1 MTIKDIARESGYAVG
16 TVSRVLNNQPGV
28 SETARKRVMEIVK
41 KYDFHMN
48 NNAKL
53 LKQQYHSGVAI
64 IIKGTKNMLFATLVE
79 TLQRLITENGYACF
93 IDYITEDEHEVE
105 RAVQICRERQPMG
118 IFFLGSN
125 KENFREKFD
134 AVDVPC
140 VIVTNS
146 AQGLAF
152 ENLSSVSVDD
162 TEAARTAVDYLI
174 SLGHTN
180 IGVLGGE
187 MKHSNPA
194 KARYEGCI
202 KAFQGK
208 GIAFEPEK
216 QYVSSYF
223 TIEAGYGA
231 MKELLQKQPNLT
243 AVFAMSDVTAMGA
256 IRAIKDSGRRVPED
270 VSVIG
275 YDGIEVGQ
283 YMVPKLTTIK
293 QPGTK
298 MAKRCVEILLRCI
311 ENQEVSVVEQ
321 IDFSL
326 VIGESTQKVS

>member
-125 KENFREKFD
+125 KENFREKKVLF
-134 AVDVPC
+134 
-140 VIVTNS
+140 
-146 AQGLAF
+146 L
-152 ENLSSVSVDD
+152 
-162 TEAARTAVDYLI
+162 YLFKPERRPKW
-174 SLGHTN
+174 N
-180 IGVLGGE
+180 I
-187 MKHSNPA
+187 
-194 KARYEGCI
+194 Y
-202 KAFQGK
+202 
-208 GIAFEPEK
+208 
-216 QYVSSYF
+216 
-223 TIEAGYGA
+223 
-231 MKELLQKQPNLT
+231 
-243 AVFAMSDVTAMGA
+243 
-256 IRAIKDSGRRVPED
+256 
-270 VSVIG
+270 
-275 YDGIEVGQ
+275 
-283 YMVPKLTTIK
+283 
-293 QPGTK
+293 
-298 MAKRCVEILLRCI
+298 
-311 ENQEVSVVEQ
+311 
-321 IDFSL
+321 
-326 VIGESTQKVS
+326 